1 MRASMAA
8 MAALAG
14 GLLFLPAVQGP
25 ASATSVPINLKNVL
39 GSGGISGS
47 VILVG
52 HGGGGGGGGGGGFS
66 GGGGGGPG
74 GGLMLPAKPRSHE

>member
-1 MRASMAA
+1 MKAPLAA

-39 GSGGISGS
+39 GSTSGNTSGS
-47 VILVG
+47 IILVG
-52 HGGGGGGGGGGGFS
+52 HGGGGGGFRDRKS
-66 GGGGGGPG
+66 VV
-74 GGLMLPAKPRSHE
+74 

>member
-1 MRASMAA
+1 MRAPMAA

-25 ASATSVPINLKNVL
+25 ASSAPIDLKTL
-39 GSGGISGS
+39 GSASGS

-52 HGGGGGGGGGGGFS
+52 QVAAEAAGV
-66 GGGGGGPG
+66 
-74 GGLMLPAKPRSHE
+74 AAAD

>member
-14 GLLFLPAVQGP
+14 GLFFLPAVQGP

-39 GSGGISGS
+39 GSGMLFVFALPEATKTSGQQS
-47 VILVG
+47 VG
-52 HGGGGGGGGGGGFS
+52 QAQ
-66 GGGGGGPG
+66 PG
-74 GGLMLPAKPRSHE
+74 QPR